1 MGIPLTKF
9 PQRYV
14 GLSLPPTA
22 WIGTTVDEQYRVK
35 IAEEAFRKIND
46 VKVKWL
52 SLEPLLEPLKFNDL
66 SMFDWVVIGSQSA
79 TKQPAGYVK
88 EFAPPFE
95 WVADIVTQARK
106 AGCRIYMKPN
116 LLGDNPNPQS
126 PGMKL
131 IQEVPDVPPLVRPQG
146 APHDRPHATR
156 KPQAVDL
163 IRHRGR
169 GPMLHRDHQPIP

>member
-1 MGIPLTKF
+1 
-9 PQRYV
+9 
-14 GLSLPPTA
+14 
-22 WIGTTVDEQYRVK
+22 
-35 IAEEAFRKIND
+35 
-46 VKVKWL
+46 
-52 SLEPLLEPLKFNDL
+52 
-66 SMFDWVVIGSQSA
+66 
-79 TKQPAGYVK
+79 
-88 EFAPPFE
+88 
-95 WVADIVTQARK
+95 
-106 AGCRIYMKPN
+106 MKPN

-169 GPMLHRDHQPIP
+169 GPMLHRDHQPIPWRQDRRNLPTEHEAGEQQRFLCSGCGHRRESGSPGGTYFRHAALILLDYFRFLMARWMRVQAWLIIYLFFALLLGILLAVALAPWLYSPI